1 MIAAVA
7 TRPESWAMHQVFL
20 IPGFFGFSSLGRL
33 KYFNGVGDIIGAE
46 FERRGIPAR
55 VVEIDTLPT
64 ASIRRRAASLLEF
77 VNRMSDKSSGP
88 IHLVGHSTGGLDAR
102 LLVCPNADLQS
113 HEKQALIQRVE
124 SVVTVACPHFG
135 TPLANTFGGALGR
148 PALKLG
154 ALALFCL
161 LTYGRLPLGVA
172 LQLVR
177 LVTKLDDLV
186 GLRRT
191 VADEVF
197 EKLLS
202 ELGDQEQRQLLGF
215 LDGVSNDQ
223 SLLFQLTEAGC
234 DLLNATTG
242 KPERLRYG
250 CVLTCGARAS
260 LRTAWSHSLDVYAQ
274 SLHALYGT
282 LHWLA
287 SRADPSWFGMVPAAT
302 LSAIER
308 DLGRRAQLSDNDGI
322 VPTLSQL
329 WGDYLGAVQ
338 ADHLDV
344 VGHFGYSEEGT
355 GADWLPSGSGFGQ
368 RDFEQLWRRVA
379 VYLAES
385 TEMGATAPRMDVPM
399 EAPRPENEVRGAVLS
414 GKVTDTRV

>member
-1 MIAAVA
+1 
-7 TRPESWAMHQVFL
+7 MHQVFL
-20 IPGFFGFSSLGRL
+20 VPGFFGFSSLGRL
-33 KYFNGVGDIIGAE
+33 KYFNGVGEIIGSE

-77 VNRMSDKSSGP
+77 VHTLSSDSAGP

-113 HEKQALIQRVE
+113 EQKRALLARVA

-135 TPLANTFGGALGR
+135 TPLANVFGGALGK

-154 ALALFCL
+154 ALALFYVI
-161 LTYGRLPLGVA
+161 THGRLPVGVG
-172 LQLVR
+172 LQLAR
-177 LVTKLDDLV
+177 CVTRLDDV
-186 GLRRT
+186 FGLNQT
-191 VADEVF
+191 VVDELF

-202 ELGDQEQRQLLGF
+202 DLGDEERRKLLDF
-215 LDGVSNDQ
+215 LDGVGNDQ

-242 KPERLRYG
+242 KPEHLRYAS
-250 CVLTCGARAS
+250 VVTCGAPAS
-260 LRTAWSHSLDVYAQ
+260 VKTAWAQSFDVYAQ
-274 SLHALYGT
+274 SLHAFYGL

-287 SRADPSWFGMVPAAT
+287 SRADARWFGALPADTAA
-302 LSAIER
+302 AIER
-308 DLGRRAQLSDNDGI
+308 DLGRPAALADNDGV
-322 VPTLSQL
+322 VPTLSQI
-329 WGDYLGAVQ
+329 WGDCLGAVR

-344 VGHFGYSEEGT
+344 IGHFGYSEEGS

-368 RDFEQLWRRVA
+368 SDFDKLWRNVA
-379 VYLAES
+379 AYLVDAS
-385 TEMGATAPRMDVPM
+385 SMSATAPRKETPM
-399 EAPRPENEVRGAVLS
+399 EAPRPGDATRMQLVTGKIARG
-414 GKVTDTRV
+414 